1 MVSQKSVV
9 RSKPSLGSGS
19 LVAMWVS
26 VAALLLLI
34 VQGSENAAVTSTIAR
49 RVVNLPPMECETLL
63 ERDALWGP
71 SWMILAHINRIS
83 SLYPSCEHSFLHRSF
98 FIYHF
103 HITATCFVVV
113 SVCCGH
119 HISHHRKTELCA
131 FFDLFVHHCPW
142 FCRRPCRWS
151 CFGPSA
157 SAGRML
163 VPRRWRCIGA
173 C

>member
-1 MVSQKSVV
+1 
-9 RSKPSLGSGS
+9 
-19 LVAMWVS
+19 
-26 VAALLLLI
+26 
-34 VQGSENAAVTSTIAR
+34 
-49 RVVNLPPMECETLL
+49 
-63 ERDALWGP
+63 
-71 SWMILAHINRIS
+71 MILAHINRIS

-142 FCRRPCRWS
+142 FLSQALPLVVFWS
-151 CFGPSA
+151 LCQCWSNVGSATLALHWGMLRAAWMTHRQDKTKKYPKHKCCGANNTKIMQTIPPPS
-157 SAGRML
+157 SPPPIGITVKTGTIRYAGTRS
-163 VPRRWRCIGA
+163 VGSE
-173 C
+173 